1 MKDSYTNLEHELMG
15 LSPTRPGKA
24 FEERISDA
32 LGLQGELA
40 VRNVNTEEKVIP
52 FAIVRNWIIAASF
65 ILLLGLVGASIYL
78 QKYMSRTLANSP
90 IAEIQSPKATN
101 VVSIPD
107 SIPRIQDSVGTWQP
121 QNREAIL
128 IEVRNEGIVREHT
141 LPPTQQFRYR
151 YYDTS
156 TFTDS
161 VDNSRMRVTVPR
173 EQVFQVKL
181 EPY

>member
-52 FAIVRNWIIAASF
+52 FAIVRNWVISASF

-78 QKYMSRTLANSP
+78 QKYMSHTLANSP
-90 IAEIQSPKATN
+90 IAEVQSPKATN

-107 SIPRIQDSVGTWQP
+107 SIPQIQDSVGTWQP

-128 IEVRNEGIVREHT
+128 IEVRNEGIVREPA

-151 YYDTS
+151 YFDTS
-156 TFTDS
+156 TFIDS

-181 EPY
+181 ESY

>member
-1 MKDSYTNLEHELMG
+1 MKDSYTNLEHELLG
-15 LSPTRPGKA
+15 LSPAHPGKA

-40 VRNVNTEEKVIP
+40 VRNLNTEEKAIP
-52 FAIVRNWIIAASF
+52 FGVVRNWVIAASF
-65 ILLLGLVGASIYL
+65 ALLLGVVGAAIYL
-78 QKYMSRTLANSP
+78 QKYMSHTLANSP
-90 IAEIQSPKATN
+90 IAEVQPRKTTN

-107 SIPRIQDSVGTWQP
+107 STPRIQDSVGTWLP

-128 IEVRNEGIVREHT
+128 IEVRNEGIVREPT

-161 VDNSRMRVTVPR
+161 VNNSRMRVTVPR

>member
-15 LSPTRPGKA
+15 LSPARPGKA
-24 FEERISDA
+24 FEKRISDA

-40 VRNVNTEEKVIP
+40 VHNVNTEEKVIP
-52 FAIVRNWIIAASF
+52 FGIVRNWTIAASL

-78 QKYMSRTLANSP
+78 QKYMSHTLANSP
-90 IAEIQSPKATN
+90 LAEVQSPESAN
-101 VVSIPD
+101 VVSIPA
-107 SIPRIQDSVGTWQP
+107 SIPLIQDSVGTWQP
-121 QNREAIL
+121 QDREAIL
-128 IEVRNEGIVREHT
+128 VEVRNEGIVREST
-141 LPPTQQFRYR
+141 LPPAQQFRYR

-161 VDNSRMRVTVPR
+161 ADNSRIRVTVPR